1 MFYCLA
7 ISIQLA
13 LLKINKMKTTLK
25 LEEAAMTAVAIY
37 FLSIY
42 NLGISIWLW
51 ILLFF
56 TPDIGML
63 GYIINTKVGTIT
75 YNIFHHKGIAIAL
88 AAIGFFLH
96 NDVLVAIGIL
106 LFAHSSFDRVLGY
119 GLKYTDSFQNT
130 HLGKIGKEK

>member
-1 MFYCLA
+1 
-7 ISIQLA
+7 
-13 LLKINKMKTTLK
+13 MKTILK
-25 LEEAAMTAVAIY
+25 LEEVVMTIFAIY

-56 TPDIGML
+56 APDIGML
-63 GYIINTKVGTIT
+63 GYIVNTKFGAII

-88 AAIGFFLH
+88 AAIGYFLH

-106 LFAHSSFDRVLGY
+106 LFAHSSFDRTLGY
-119 GLKYTDSFQNT
+119 GLKYPDSFQNT